1 MRLSRVGWALMTTL
15 SVLVVVIASR
25 YLQFDPSTYFP
36 QQRQVY
42 VERELAL
49 GVHIAGAMVALATGP
64 WQFSSRLR
72 RRRPRVHRAIGV
84 SYLMGCLVG
93 GVGGLM
99 LASTAHGGVV
109 ASLGFAALAG
119 GWMLTSAIGLRM
131 ILNGRVADHRRW
143 MVRSFSLT
151 FAAVTLRLLPG
162 CTAGFSQPDSWTWAS
177 PRRTPPSPGWPG
189 CPTCWS
195 RGGSPA
201 LALGRAR
208 RRSRPERRELS
219 SSR

>member
-1 MRLSRVGWALMTTL
+1 MTTL
-15 SVLVVVIASR
+15 SVLIVVIASR

-42 VERELAL
+42 VERELVL

-84 SYLMGCLVG
+84 SYLLGCLVG

-119 GWMLTSAIGLRM
+119 GWLLTSAIGLRM

-151 FAAVTLRLLPG
+151 FAAVTLRLLLG
-162 CTAGFSQPDSWTWAS
+162 LHGGLLAAGLLDVGFTTAYAAIAW
-177 PRRTPPSPGWPG
+177 
-189 CPTCWS
+189 
-195 RGGSPA
+195 
-201 LALGRAR
+201 LAWVPNLLVAWWFTRAR
-208 RRSRPERRELS
+208 PRPGTPEVAPGAARALVL
-219 SSR
+219 